1 MSLIRP
7 SMRSRL
13 LPLRATMTLAI
24 ILYVGGCGPVSLETN
39 AEPQK
44 NVSADAL
51 VLSADDVGKI
61 AGFQGFM
68 PEHTIRSDRPRLID
82 PGAPKDCGAI
92 YDQNV
97 AFGAAFKGF
106 LSVTYGG
113 LTDEYVKR
121 VVSVTQDIGVYPDV
135 ATAHRVFDQLVLGL
149 TKCSSLQVENYRVD
163 VTRPDS
169 STIFVVTNGGKSEY
183 RVKSSVLMYAGVGG
197 LSNSG
202 QVAHTVLDTIADR
215 VQ

>member
-1 MSLIRP
+1 
-7 SMRSRL
+7 
-13 LPLRATMTLAI
+13 MTLTMV
-24 ILYVGGCGPVSLETN
+24 LYLGGCGPVSPETN

-44 NVSADAL
+44 DISADSL
-51 VLSADDVGKI
+51 VLTGDDVGNI
-61 AGFQGFM
+61 ASFQGFM
-68 PEHTIRSDRPRLID
+68 PEHTTKSDQPRLID
-82 PGAPKDCGAI
+82 PGAPKDCGAV

-97 AFGAAFKGF
+97 AFGTAFKEF

-121 VVSVTQDIGVYPDV
+121 VVSVTQNIGAYPDA
-135 ATAHRVFDQLVLGL
+135 ATAYRVFDQLVLGL
-149 TKCSSLQVENYRVD
+149 TKCSSLQVENYKVG
-163 VTRPDS
+163 VTRPDP